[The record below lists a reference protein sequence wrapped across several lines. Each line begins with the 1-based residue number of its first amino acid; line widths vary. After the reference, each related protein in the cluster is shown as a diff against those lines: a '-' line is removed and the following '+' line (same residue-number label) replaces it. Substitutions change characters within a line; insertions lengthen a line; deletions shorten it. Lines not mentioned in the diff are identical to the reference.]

1 MPVCAP
7 YGLFSSLR
15 DENPRARLFTI
26 VRNTWYG
33 QFSHRAGTAVV
44 HVGDKGADELTD
56 VSLDRKR
63 R

>member
-1 MPVCAP
+1 MCGA
-7 YGLFSSLR
+7 LRFLSSLR
-15 DENPRARLFTI
+15 DENPRAWLFTI